1 MLEVGSKAPDFTL
14 PDQDGNDVSLSVL
27 SGQKVVLWFFPKANT
42 PGWTIEGQGFRDE
55 FQKFQDKNVAIIGMS
70 ANSVQKQKN
79 FCEKFNFPFPLLA
92 DESKETIQAYGAWG
106 KKKLYGREYEGI
118 FRYTYIIDEVGTIA
132 KAYEKVSVKTHAQDV
147 LQEIG

>member
-70 ANSVQKQKN
+70 ADSVQKQKN